1 MSGELQ
7 SMINALLQDSTSD
20 TRTKEAGEL
29 SERAIPPGWQVVYTD
44 NERYL
49 DNPRRAVGEIKVRSA
64 RGFIDAVKQRW
75 PHGPVPDGESVAGFR
90 ERQQEALT
98 ATVEKVGEAGV
109 AAVPLLLGPPPVSLY
124 ADDSKQT
131 LVAILNDD
139 LGSTAGWRD
148 HRVALDVT
156 KTPEWEHWTKGQGL
170 KSQEA
175 FAEVIENGQLEITDP
190 PPAVMLRIAE
200 TFEATVGVTFKKGAQ
215 IRDGAQTYVYEESID
230 ASAGG
235 GTIAIPEGFTIT
247 VAPFLGGPRYVV
259 KARLKT
265 RLASGK
271 FTIGYTLE
279 RPEETERSA
288 FKDIATDVAAAL
300 SLTAVEGVAPP
311 PR

>member
-20 TRTKEAGEL
+20 TREKLAGEL

-49 DNPRRAVGEIKVRSA
+49 DNPRRAVGEIKVRSS

-75 PHGPVPDGESVAGFR
+75 PRGPIPADESVAGFG
-90 ERQQEALT
+90 ERLADAMSAPIEDPA
-98 ATVEKVGEAGV
+98 AG
-109 AAVPLLLGPPPVSLY
+109 AVPALLTRAPVSLY

-139 LGSTAGWRD
+139 FGSTAGWRD
-148 HRVALDVT
+148 HRVALDVS
-156 KTPEWEHWTKGQGL
+156 KTPEWEHWLKGQGL

-175 FAEVIENGQLEITDP
+175 FAEVIELGQLEITDP
-190 PPAVMLRIAE
+190 PAAMMLRIAE
-200 TFEATVGVTFKKGAQ
+200 SFEATVNVTFKKGAQ
-215 IRDGAQTYVYEESID
+215 IRDGAQQYVYEETID
-230 ASAGG
+230 GKAGG
-235 GTIAIPEGFTIT
+235 GTIEVPEGFTIT
-247 VAPFLGGPRYVV
+247 VAPFIGGPRYVV

-265 RLASGK
+265 RLVSGK

-279 RPEETERSA
+279 RPEETERAA